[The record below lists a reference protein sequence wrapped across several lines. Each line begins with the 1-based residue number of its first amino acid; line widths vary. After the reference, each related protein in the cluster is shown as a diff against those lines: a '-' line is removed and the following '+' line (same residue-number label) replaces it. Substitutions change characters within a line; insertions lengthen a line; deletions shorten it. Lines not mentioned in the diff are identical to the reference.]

1 MLRTLAIAAGAL
13 LAVPVFAQETG
24 FYAGGHFG
32 QASYRNTC
40 DELGGSGI
48 TCDDSDT
55 GFRILGG
62 YQLNRSF
69 ALELAYT
76 DLGEVSASGG
86 GGTASAEASAFE
98 VVAVGTLPLAE
109 RFSLYGKAGVYRG
122 EVDARIDTVLVSGS
136 ASESNTDL
144 TFGAG
149 VRFDFSPRAA
159 LRVEWQRYPDMGG
172 DETGED
178 DIDFL
183 SVGVIFRF

>member
-1 MLRTLAIAAGAL
+1 MLRTLAIAPGRCSPPGLRAGDRL
-13 LAVPVFAQETG
+13 LPAAIS
-24 FYAGGHFG
+24 ARR
-32 QASYRNTC
+32 YRNTC

-98 VVAVGTLPLAE
+98 VVVGTLPLAE